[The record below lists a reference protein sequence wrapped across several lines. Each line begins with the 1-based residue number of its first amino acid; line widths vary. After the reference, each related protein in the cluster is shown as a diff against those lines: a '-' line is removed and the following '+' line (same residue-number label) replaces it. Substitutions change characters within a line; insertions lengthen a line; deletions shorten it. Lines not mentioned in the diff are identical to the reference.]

1 MAKLFSLNASERL
14 KSRKLMERVFKTGT
28 RWHKFPFR
36 VSFLID
42 NDTQDGIIKFGCS
55 APIRNF
61 KKAVD
66 RNRVKRLMKEAFRLE
81 KNLLAEQLKQKNAR
95 LVIFVIY
102 TSTDLPKFETIKTSM
117 NELVLKLKDEI
128 QKNEATLG
136 PKPLNG

>member
-36 VSFLID
+36 VSFLIENETGD
-42 NDTQDGIIKFGCS
+42 SLIKFGCS
-55 APIRNF
+55 APIRHF

-81 KNLLAEQLKQKNAR
+81 KHLLVESLKDKNAR
-95 LVIFVIY
+95 LIVFVIF
-102 TSTDLPKFETIKTSM
+102 TAPGLPKFETIKTSM

-128 QKNEATLG
+128 QKHEANL
-136 PKPLNG
+136 

>member
-1 MAKLFSLNASERL
+1 MAKLFTLNASERL

-28 RWHKFPFR
+28 RWNKFPLR

-55 APIRNF
+55 APVRNF

-81 KNLLAEQLKQKNAR
+81 KHSLAELLKPKNAR
-95 LVIFVIY
+95 LIIFVIY
-102 TSTDLPKFETIKTSM
+102 TSPDLPKFETIKTSM
-117 NELVLKLKDEI
+117 NELVLKLKEEI
-128 QKNEATLG
+128 KVH
-136 PKPLNG
+136 

>member
-36 VSFLID
+36 VSFLIENETGD
-42 NDTQDGIIKFGCS
+42 SLIKFGCS

-81 KNLLAEQLKQKNAR
+81 KHLLVESLKDKNAR
-95 LVIFVIY
+95 LIVFVIF
-102 TSTDLPKFETIKTSM
+102 TAPGLPKFETIKTSM

-128 QKNEATLG
+128 KVLS
-136 PKPLNG
+136 PKP

>member
-1 MAKLFSLNASERL
+1 MAKLFTLNASERL

-28 RWHKFPFR
+28 RWNKFPFR

-55 APIRNF
+55 APVRNF

-81 KNLLAEQLKQKNAR
+81 KPSLAELLKPKNAR
-95 LVIFVIY
+95 LIIFVIY
-102 TSTDLPKFETIKTSM
+102 TSPDLPKFETIKTSM

-128 QKNEATLG
+128 QKHEA
-136 PKPLNG
+136 NI

>member
-14 KSRKLMERVFKTGT
+14 KSRKLMERVFKNGT

-36 VSFLID
+36 VSFLIENETGD
-42 NDTQDGIIKFGCS
+42 SLIKFGCS

-81 KNLLAEQLKQKNAR
+81 KHLLLESLREKNAR
-95 LVIFVIY
+95 LIVFVIFTAPV
-102 TSTDLPKFETIKTSM
+102 LPKFETIKTSM
-117 NELVLKLKDEI
+117 NEVVLKLKDEI
-128 QKNEATLG
+128 QKHEANL
-136 PKPLNG
+136 

>member
-1 MAKLFSLNASERL
+1 MAKLFTLNASERL

-28 RWHKFPFR
+28 RWNKFPFR

-42 NDTQDGIIKFGCS
+42 NDSEDGTIKFGCS
-55 APIRNF
+55 APVRNF

-81 KNLLAEQLKQKNAR
+81 KHLLAEQLKQKNAR
-95 LVIFVIY
+95 LVVFVIY
-102 TSTDLPKFETIKTSM
+102 TSPDLPKFETIKTSM

-128 QKNEATLG
+128 QKHDSNLY
-136 PKPLNG
+136 N

>member
-1 MAKLFSLNASERL
+1 MAKLFTLNASERL

-28 RWHKFPFR
+28 RWNKFPFR

-42 NDTQDGIIKFGCS
+42 KDSEDGTIKFGCS
-55 APIRNF
+55 APVRNF

-81 KNLLAEQLKQKNAR
+81 KHLLAEQLKQKNAR
-95 LVIFVIY
+95 LVVFVIY
-102 TSTDLPKFETIKTSM
+102 TSPGLPKFETIKTSM

-128 QKNEATLG
+128 QKHDSNL
-136 PKPLNG
+136 

>member
-1 MAKLFSLNASERL
+1 MAKLFTLNASERL

-28 RWHKFPFR
+28 RWNKFPFR

-55 APIRNF
+55 APVRNF

-81 KNLLAEQLKQKNAR
+81 KHSLTELLKPKNAR
-95 LVIFVIY
+95 LIIFVIY
-102 TSTDLPKFETIKTSM
+102 TSPDLPKFETIKTSM

-128 QKNEATLG
+128 KVLS
-136 PKPLNG
+136 PKP

>member
-1 MAKLFSLNASERL
+1 MAKLFTLNASERL

-28 RWHKFPFR
+28 RWNKFPFR

-42 NDTQDGIIKFGCS
+42 NETSDGLIKFGCS

-81 KNLLAEQLKQKNAR
+81 KHLLADCLKEKNAR
-95 LVIFVIY
+95 MVIFLIY
-102 TSTDLPKFETIKTSM
+102 TAPGLPKFETIKTAM
-117 NELVLKLKDEI
+117 DELVLKLKEEI
-128 QKNEATLG
+128 QIHETNF
-136 PKPLNG
+136 